1 MVNVTLKIN
10 LRKILVVLIQLAV
23 LFLPCFLVW
32 GDSIFLLGLAAI
44 FLAARFN
51 LRFTGWVGSAAYLI
65 TYWISA
71 LYDTPEQGNL
81 YVYWYLSYIGI
92 LLIVLIADLILKF
105 RRYMESQDW

>member
-1 MVNVTLKIN
+1 MVTLKIN
-10 LRKILVVLIQLAV
+10 LRKILVVSIQLAV

-32 GDSIFLLGLAAI
+32 GSSIFLLGLAAI

-71 LYDTPEQGNL
+71 LYDTPDL
-81 YVYWYLSYIGI
+81 TTRLAYWYYSYIGI
-92 LLIVLIADLILKF
+92 VLIVLAVDIILKL
-105 RRYMESQDW
+105 RRYMDDV